1 MAKDLYKGRQMYQ
14 GPWLFYILIPI
25 GAVALMFLVDWGY
38 KIYNEYI
45 LNRDTKAILYKML
58 EAEDLTTQEE
68 YKELAKKELEELGYE
83 ENKDVT
89 VILRD
94 DYIILI
100 NYKNYY
106 SVIGELITK
115 TKKVAVARFKGYT
128 NEYKEAVVEEYTIEE
143 EDELYEEEESAST
156 EPVGIPAKR

>member
-25 GAVALMFLVDWGY
+25 GAVALMFLVDLGY
-38 KIYNEYI
+38 KYYNEYI
-45 LNRDTKAILYKML
+45 LNRDTKEVLYKML
-58 EAEDLTTQEE
+58 EQENLSTQEE
-68 YKELAKKELEELGYE
+68 YKNFAKKKFEELGYE
-83 ENKDVT
+83 ETSDIT

-100 NYKNYY
+100 RYRNYY

-115 TKKVAVARFKGYT
+115 NQKVAVARFKGYT

-143 EDELYEEEESAST
+143 EDELYSEEESVP
-156 EPVGIPAKR
+156 EVVIPSSK

>member
-25 GAVALMFLVDWGY
+25 GAVVLMFLVDLFY
-38 KIYNEYI
+38 KYYNEYKI
-45 LNRDTKAILYKML
+45 NSDTKNVLYQML
-58 EAEDLTTQEE
+58 DEENLVTQEE
-68 YKELAKKELEELGYE
+68 YKNFAKRKYQELGYE
-83 ENKDVT
+83 EVKDVT

-100 NYKNYY
+100 YYKDYY

-115 TKKVAVARFKGYT
+115 NKKIAVARYKGYT
-128 NEYKEAVVEEYTIEE
+128 NEYKEAVVEEYTV
-143 EDELYEEEESAST
+143 EDEDSLYEEDNKSNDD
-156 EPVGIPAKR
+156 PVVIPSSK

>member
-25 GAVALMFLVDWGY
+25 GAVALMFLVDLGY
-38 KIYNEYI
+38 KYYNEYI
-45 LNRDTKAILYKML
+45 LNRDTKEVLYKML
-58 EAEDLTTQEE
+58 EQENLFTQEE
-68 YKELAKKELEELGYE
+68 YKNFAKKEFEEMGYE
-83 ENKDVT
+83 DSKDVT

-100 NYKNYY
+100 YYRNYY

-115 TKKVAVARFKGYT
+115 NKKVAVARFKGYT

-143 EDELYEEEESAST
+143 EDELYLEEENPESVVVPSSN
-156 EPVGIPAKR
+156 

>member
-25 GAVALMFLVDWGY
+25 GAVALMFLVDLGY
-38 KIYNEYI
+38 KYYNEYI
-45 LNRDTKAILYKML
+45 LNRDTKEVLYKML
-58 EAEDLTTQEE
+58 EQENLFTQEE
-68 YKELAKKELEELGYE
+68 YKNFAKKEFEEMGYE
-83 ENKDVT
+83 DSKDVT

-100 NYKNYY
+100 YYRNYY

-115 TKKVAVARFKGYT
+115 NKKVAVARFKGYT

-143 EDELYEEEESAST
+143 EDELYLEEENP
-156 EPVGIPAKR
+156 EPVVVPSSN